1 MINSVNFG
9 GLGKP
14 VPTTAPLVAP
24 TPVEYATKPEQN
36 VKNVN
41 PKQIDEQ

>member
-1 MINSVNFG
+1 MISNINFG

-14 VPTTAPLVAP
+14 GPKTAPLVAP

-36 VKNVN
+36 VKNVE
-41 PKQIDEQ
+41 PKQTDE